1 MDLNVPNGN
10 VYYRGL
16 HHQHD
21 EVRLIDYVRLCEH
34 LSSRKII
41 LLQLFHTILRR
52 LKQRYLPLKEEETAR
67 STLPEFTYTED
78 NFEWE
83 LSNLVQHLVKI
94 YPDNDIVTEYSQS
107 IAKLAQAT
115 LVDII
120 DLFHDLSK
128 FIQKRGESNFT
139 NNENQLGHQSDK
151 IYYTIKGWSPV
162 GLFLRRHICSFEM
175 LSTPSLGQLVN
186 DVSRYVDSY
195 RVRCCFL
202 CNFYL

>member
-10 VYYRGL
+10 VHYRGL

-21 EVRLIDYVRLCEH
+21 EVRLIDYARLCEH

-41 LLQLFHTILRR
+41 LLQLFRTILRR
-52 LKQRYLPLKEEETAR
+52 LNQRYLPLKEEETTR
-67 STLPEFTYTED
+67 STSPEFTYTED
-78 NFEWE
+78 VLLPSLLLFLTRNFEWE
-83 LSNLVQHLVKI
+83 LPNLVQHLVKI

-151 IYYTIKGWSPV
+151 IYYTIKGWSLV
-162 GLFLRRHICSFEM
+162 GMINKFEKQ
-175 LSTPSLGQLVN
+175 TI
-186 DVSRYVDSY
+186 
-195 RVRCCFL
+195 
-202 CNFYL
+202 

>member
-1 MDLNVPNGN
+1 MHHHLMVDHRMVDHLMVDHPMVDHVMVDQYKIKSQMDLNVPNGN
-10 VYYRGL
+10 VHYRGL

-67 STLPEFTYTED
+67 STLPDFTYTED

-151 IYYTIKGWSPV
+151 IYYT
-162 GLFLRRHICSFEM
+162 
-175 LSTPSLGQLVN
+175 
-186 DVSRYVDSY
+186 
-195 RVRCCFL
+195 
-202 CNFYL
+202 